1 MIHDPTITQL
11 SLLYIEIRLVN
22 TKFGGLLGGRFSG
35 LFLCAD
41 HENQSHFALSRQYFF
56 KNLI

>member
-11 SLLYIEIRLVN
+11 CLLYMEIILVN
-22 TKFGGLLGGRFSG
+22 TKFGGLLGGHFSG

-56 KNLI
+56 